1 MRRGWTAQGSMG
13 LVKGLGL
20 HPVIKV
26 FVLYYRFLIYKF

>member
-1 MRRGWTAQGSMG
+1 MRRVWMAQGSMG
-13 LVKGLGL
+13 LAKGLGL